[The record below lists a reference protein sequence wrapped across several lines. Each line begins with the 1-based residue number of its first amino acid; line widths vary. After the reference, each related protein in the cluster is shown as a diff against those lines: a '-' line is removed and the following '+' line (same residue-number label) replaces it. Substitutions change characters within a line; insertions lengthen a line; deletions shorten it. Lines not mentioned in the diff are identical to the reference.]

1 MCPDSRSL
9 RGNKI
14 TYRRLG
20 LRNGSILSGLPF
32 FFIDFERFAMNFFV
46 TKLREELKLPSDSGQ
61 NLTGPTHEKFDKK
74 IFEAVMRLQV
84 VPKRSLRC

>member
-1 MCPDSRSL
+1 
-9 RGNKI
+9 
-14 TYRRLG
+14 
-20 LRNGSILSGLPF
+20 
-32 FFIDFERFAMNFFV
+32 MNFFV